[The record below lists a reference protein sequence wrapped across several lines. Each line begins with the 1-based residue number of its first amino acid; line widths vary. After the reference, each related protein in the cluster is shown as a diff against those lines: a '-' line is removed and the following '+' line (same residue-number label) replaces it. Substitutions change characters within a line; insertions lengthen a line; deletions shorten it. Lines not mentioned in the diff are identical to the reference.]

1 MNTETFVISAPAKV
15 GEENHKKQNK
25 TLLIWIYFILTLS
38 RGLTGSCGKAGL
50 WEGKTQRASLKTAVM
65 FDPCWFLGPDTN
77 INTVNASCAHLITVT
92 GRNLKMELSIN
103 SRGFSADESL
113 SGEKVLERIE
123 NLRSSWRVLFC
134 FLKVFSPSDLSPGLR
149 LMFNKRMWECLSLS
163 PPMRQESE

>member
-1 MNTETFVISAPAKV
+1 
-15 GEENHKKQNK
+15 
-25 TLLIWIYFILTLS
+25 
-38 RGLTGSCGKAGL
+38 
-50 WEGKTQRASLKTAVM
+50 M
-65 FDPCWFLGPDTN
+65 FDPRWFLGPDTN
-77 INTVNASCAHLITVT
+77 IINVNASCTYLITVT

-123 NLRSSWRVLFC
+123 YLRSSWRVLFC

-163 PPMRQESE
+163 PLMRQESE

>member
-1 MNTETFVISAPAKV
+1 MCSSQSWGGKLQKT
-15 GEENHKKQNK
+15 KQNP
-25 TLLIWIYFILTLS
+25 TDREIYFISTLS
-38 RGLTGSCGKAGL
+38 GGLTGSCGKAGL
-50 WEGKTQRASLKTAVM
+50 WKGKTQRASLKTAGV
-65 FDPCWFLGPDTN
+65 FDHRWFLGPGTN
-77 INTVNASCAHLITVT
+77 IINADASSAHLIMVT

-163 PPMRQESE
+163 PLMRQESE